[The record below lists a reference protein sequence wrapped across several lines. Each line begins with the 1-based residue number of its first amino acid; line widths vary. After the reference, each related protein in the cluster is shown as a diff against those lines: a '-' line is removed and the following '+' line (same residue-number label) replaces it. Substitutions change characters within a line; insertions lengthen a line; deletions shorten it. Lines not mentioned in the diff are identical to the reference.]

1 MTPKATM
8 CAATT
13 WRRRGTSI
21 ARASRRRLLSF
32 IAEVERERIGD
43 AATFGKPPRLL

>member
-21 ARASRRRLLSF
+21 AARRDAAYCF